1 MNCLWKILGPRDL
14 LGAEEQGEICFIS
27 KLHADMM
34 ETILVLKEK
43 YESFCLKLCI
53 SSALMK

>member
-43 YESFCLKLCI
+43 YESFCVLSCV
-53 SSALMK
+53 SAVH